1 VDEPPIL
8 DKPIGTTQNGVRYL
22 LSRNEGAQFGWPC
35 TTKKN
40 DNPTCSPLSL
50 SLSLV
55 FCFFIFLF
63 CARRDARPDQASERA
78 QVLRTV
84 RPSVRPS
91 SLLSLSL
98 FINLPKAGG
107 PVDEAMFRMREKC
120 RSEQGGTFFAC
131 EFLLVSSSSSSSSSS
146 SPPPFSSSYS
156 SYSSSGRRSGDSEV
170 FADSFVFLM
179 LQVSKY
185 WLSSLYR
192 LLLLRCSSRLLS
204 VYLIVIIIVCSV
216 FGVLFFLFP
225 CFCLRHEMK
234 FHACLFFFFFLLRLL
249 LLLSRGCKKG
259 LSDRY
264 DSMLREV

>member
-1 VDEPPIL
+1 LFLNLELSKRTVWMSLSFWISPLGPHKTECVIYYLVTKARNLAGRALRRTTTPPA
-8 DKPIGTTQNGVRYL
+8 L
-22 LSRNEGAQFGWPC
+22 LSLSF
-35 TTKKN
+35 
-40 DNPTCSPLSL
+40 SL

-55 FCFFIFLF
+55 FLLLHLPFL
-63 CARRDARPDQASERA
+63 CTTRRDATRVQTRLASEQE
-78 QVLRTV
+78 QVLWTV

-131 EFLLVSSSSSSSSSS
+131 EFFLVSSSSSSPSP
-146 SPPPFSSSYS
+146 PPPFSSSYS

-185 WLSSLYR
+185 
-192 LLLLRCSSRLLS
+192 
-204 VYLIVIIIVCSV
+204 
-216 FGVLFFLFP
+216 
-225 CFCLRHEMK
+225 
-234 FHACLFFFFFLLRLL
+234 
-249 LLLSRGCKKG
+249 
-259 LSDRY
+259 
-264 DSMLREV
+264 

>member
-1 VDEPPIL
+1 
-8 DKPIGTTQNGVRYL
+8 
-22 LSRNEGAQFGWPC
+22 
-35 TTKKN
+35 
-40 DNPTCSPLSL
+40 
-50 SLSLV
+50 
-55 FCFFIFLF
+55 
-63 CARRDARPDQASERA
+63 
-78 QVLRTV
+78 
-84 RPSVRPS
+84 
-91 SLLSLSL
+91 LSL

-131 EFLLVSSSSSSSSSS
+131 EFFLVSSSSSSSS

-216 FGVLFFLFP
+216 FWRSFFSLSLFLFAV
-225 CFCLRHEMK
+225 EMK

-249 LLLSRGCKKG
+249 LLLLSRRLKKG

>member
-1 VDEPPIL
+1 VDEPLIL

-35 TTKKN
+35 TKKN
-40 DNPTCSPLSL
+40 NNPTCSPLSL
-50 SLSLV
+50 SLSFSRLLLLHLP
-55 FCFFIFLF
+55 FL
-63 CARRDARPDQASERA
+63 CTTPRDATRVQTRLASEQE
-78 QVLRTV
+78 QVLWTV

-131 EFLLVSSSSSSSSSS
+131 EFFLVSSSSSPPP
-146 SPPPFSSSYS
+146 PPPFSSSYS

-192 LLLLRCSSRLLS
+192 LLLLRYSSRLLS
-204 VYLIVIIIVCSV
+204 VYLIVILIVCSV
-216 FGVLFFLFP
+216 FWRSFFFFSLSLFLFAV
-225 CFCLRHEMK
+225 ETK
-234 FHACLFFFFFLLRLL
+234 FHACRFFFSFF
-249 LLLSRGCKKG
+249 SFF
-259 LSDRY
+259 
-264 DSMLREV
+264 

>member
-35 TTKKN
+35 TKKKKN

-50 SLSLV
+50 SLSLSSFASSSSISV
-55 FCFFIFLF
+55 H
-63 CARRDARPDQASERA
+63 DASPEQASEQE

-131 EFLLVSSSSSSSSSS
+131 EFFLVSSSSSSSS

-216 FGVLFFLFP
+216 FWRSFFSLSLFLFAV
-225 CFCLRHEMK
+225 EMK

-249 LLLSRGCKKG
+249 LLLLSRRLKKG

>member
-1 VDEPPIL
+1 MDEPPIL

-35 TTKKN
+35 TKKN
-40 DNPTCSPLSL
+40 NNPTCSPLSL
-50 SLSLV
+50 SL
-55 FCFFIFLF
+55 FLSSF
-63 CARRDARPDQASERA
+63 ASPSSFSVHDATRREARPDQTRRASEQE

-120 RSEQGGTFFAC
+120 RSEQGGTFLAC
-131 EFLLVSSSSSSSSSS
+131 EFFLVSSSSSSPP
-146 SPPPFSSSYS
+146 PPPFSSSYS

-170 FADSFVFLM
+170 FADSFVSLM

-185 WLSSLYR
+185 WLSS
-192 LLLLRCSSRLLS
+192 
-204 VYLIVIIIVCSV
+204 
-216 FGVLFFLFP
+216 
-225 CFCLRHEMK
+225 
-234 FHACLFFFFFLLRLL
+234 
-249 LLLSRGCKKG
+249 
-259 LSDRY
+259 
-264 DSMLREV
+264 